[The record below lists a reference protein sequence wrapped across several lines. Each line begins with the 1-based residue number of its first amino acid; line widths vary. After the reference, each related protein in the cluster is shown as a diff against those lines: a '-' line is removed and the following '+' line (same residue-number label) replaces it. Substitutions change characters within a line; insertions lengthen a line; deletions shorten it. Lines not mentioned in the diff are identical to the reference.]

1 MATDFT
7 GAQYGA
13 DEVLAGIK
21 RNQITGV
28 PPKNMKTFT
37 VQGNG
42 SGSLKITVKAEDTV
56 IEDQLICSVKGVT
69 VVRKTGSAP
78 ASIDDGTVL
87 FTHNGTSTYV
97 YEDDNLENGTTYYYR
112 AFPFSDHGVY
122 NLNSEN
128 IKSGTPSAIKFW
140 AFDQDFSNGDP
151 ASCIT
156 YPAGYENSEFD
167 PMLTN
172 EGTGTAT
179 AGDWGD
185 FLTDTLKNL
194 PYMVGEDGVADYQL
208 DPTDYSKK
216 AEDGTASDYNNT
228 SYNGGAFAW
237 INKIY
242 MKEEYAQDGNS
253 RRVIFADG
261 EYEGFEAVGF
271 NDGEDELEGIW
282 IPMGYMDASGRV
294 LVAGTTPVASKTCDQ
309 EWAIIQGKGTRS
321 RFLGGPILNVLRD
334 LMYMMFK
341 NTDIQARAGHG
352 RCSAGSQQVINN
364 AKVDNG
370 NVVGWKGT
378 AAATKA
384 LNKYFHSQ
392 VLGSYQQ
399 YLRDPYTLL
408 INGQVYACD
417 DYSYALSATG
427 KTATGKTWGTSS
439 AWNYPK
445 KLEYLGAGLG
455 SLPKYENTGST
466 STGLCDGVYGN
477 TSGTRVARR
486 LGFCAD
492 GLVDGP
498 SCVGLND
505 EASYAS
511 WSCGVGRALLPSA
524 GYAPA

>member
-1 MATDFT
+1 MAMNEVM
-7 GAQYGA
+7 AGA
-13 DEVLAGIK
+13 DEVLQGIK
-21 RNQITGV
+21 RNQITGL
-28 PPKNMKTFT
+28 PPQNLTLFT
-37 VQGNG
+37 AKRNG
-42 SGSLKITVKAEDTV
+42 SGSLRITVQVADTV
-56 IEDQLICSVKGVT
+56 VDGQLLCTVGGVK
-69 VVRKTGSAP
+69 VVRKEGSAP
-78 ASIDDGTVL
+78 ASLTDGTLV
-87 FTHNGTSTYV
+87 FDHAGGASYS
-97 YEDDNLENGTTYYYR
+97 YEDNDLENGTTYYYR
-112 AFPFSDHGVY
+112 AFPYSDHGVY
-122 NLNSEN
+122 NWNAEN
-128 IKSGTPSAIKFW
+128 IRSGVPSAIKFW
-140 AFDQDFSNGDP
+140 AFDQDFTNGDP

-156 YPAGYENSEFD
+156 YPAGYENSGFD

-185 FLTDTLKNL
+185 FLVDTLKNL

-216 AEDGTASDYNNT
+216 ADGTASDYANT

-261 EYEGFEAVGF
+261 AYEGFEAVGF

-282 IPMGYMDASGRV
+282 IPMGYMDANGRV

-334 LMYMMFK
+334 LEYMLFK
-341 NTDIQARAGHG
+341 STDIQARAGHG

-408 INGQVYACD
+408 ISGQVYACD
-417 DYSYALSATG
+417 DYSYALSTTG
-427 KTATGKTWGTSS
+427 KKATGKTWGTSS

-455 SLPKYENTGST
+455 SFPKHENTGS
-466 STGLCDGVYGN
+466 SATGLCDGVYGN
-477 TSGTRVARR
+477 ASGTRVALR
-486 LGFCAD
+486 LGAAND
-492 GLVDGP
+492 ALIDGP
-498 SCVGLND
+498 ACVLLNN
-505 EASYAS
+505 EASVAY
-511 WSCGVGRALLPSA
+511 WNCGVGRALLPSA